1 MTNPRTLLLSI
12 AATACG
18 FIFTL
23 ASFAGPAPNA
33 PSPSIG
39 YATGHG
45 LVSAETQDAEHVRP
59 VTFAVARSLAVSG
72 LNAVPNAAD
81 HDDDPAPL
89 QGRARQ
95 P

>member
-23 ASFAGPAPNA
+23 ASLAGPAPTA

-39 YATGHG
+39 QAMGQG
-45 LVSAETQDAEHVRP
+45 LASAQAQDAEHVRP
-59 VTFAVARSLAVSG
+59 VTFAVARSPAVSG
-72 LNAVPNAAD
+72 FNAVPNVAD
-81 HDDDPAPL
+81 HDDDPDPL
-89 QGRARQ
+89 QGRARRS
-95 P
+95 

>member
-23 ASFAGPAPNA
+23 ASLAGPAPNA

-39 YATGHG
+39 HATGHG
-45 LVSAETQDAEHVRP
+45 LVSAEAQDAEQVRP
-59 VTFAVARSLAVSG
+59 VTFAVTRSLAVSG
-72 LNAVPNAAD
+72 FNAVRNAPG
-81 HDDDPAPL
+81 HDDDPDPL
-89 QGRARQ
+89 QGRTRR

>member
-39 YATGHG
+39 YTTGHG
-45 LVSAETQDAEHVRP
+45 LASADAQDAEHVR
-59 VTFAVARSLAVSG
+59 AVARSLAVSG
-72 LNAVPNAAD
+72 FNAVPNAAG

-89 QGRARQ
+89 PGRARR

>member
-18 FIFTL
+18 FIFAL
-23 ASFAGPAPNA
+23 VGAAGPAPGA
-33 PSPSIG
+33 PTPAVG
-39 YATGHG
+39 AATGPG
-45 LVSAETQDAEHVRP
+45 LIAAEVRDAEPGRP

-72 LNAVPNAAD
+72 FTAAPD
-81 HDDDPAPL
+81 AAGHDDGDPL
-89 QGRARQ
+89 HGRARR

>member
-23 ASFAGPAPNA
+23 ASFAGPGPTA

-39 YATGHG
+39 YTTGHG
-45 LVSAETQDAEHVRP
+45 LASADAQDAEHVRA

-72 LNAVPNAAD
+72 FNAVPNAAG

-89 QGRARQ
+89 PGRARR